1 MCSPGIN
8 GEGELRGQLANPGSP
23 GKLAVKMDC
32 VCVLCVRACA
42 CERILKIGQHL
53 PKLWAIKYRV
63 VFYET
68 RCIQWSTLVSAVL
81 TMYVDEEVWLGQF
94 MVIIKCLVWGWYASG
109 FRSESFAVWNSYG
122 SDF

>member
-1 MCSPGIN
+1 MCISLSSIKISFVLNLLLGIVV
-8 GEGELRGQLANPGSP
+8 LRTSKGWWQT
-23 GKLAVKMDC
+23 
-32 VCVLCVRACA
+32 
-42 CERILKIGQHL
+42 
-53 PKLWAIKYRV
+53 KYGPA
-63 VFYET
+63 FKNFEYPW
-68 RCIQWSTLVSAVL
+68 CIQWSTLVSAVL